1 MNQRHFLMY
10 LMHTSVTIMAT
21 YDGRLLDILLDSVRP
36 NLIFRKFHYLPPSL
50 VHMLCDFLLV
60 RLYSLT
66 LSVRCVQ
73 LGTSGDPHDDD
84 EMHVSLFL
92 LSYQKKKKEEEEEE
106 A

>member
-1 MNQRHFLMY
+1 
-10 LMHTSVTIMAT
+10 
-21 YDGRLLDILLDSVRP
+21 
-36 NLIFRKFHYLPPSL
+36 
-50 VHMLCDFLLV
+50 MLCDFLLV

-92 LSYQKKKKEEEEEE
+92 LSYQKKKEEEEEE